1 MLIEKAEKKY
11 ENLSVL
17 SLFTPQWE
25 MISNTSIHSV
35 AAYRGIQL
43 QLINTVKHIGGC
55 FTGDPSIYIN
65 KEYDRKKKNQKNK
78 NLLQKLVLNF
88 ILK

>member
-1 MLIEKAEKKY
+1 MG
-11 ENLSVL
+11 V
-17 SLFTPQWE
+17 
-25 MISNTSIHSV
+25 
-35 AAYRGIQL
+35 L
-43 QLINTVKHIGGC
+43 QL
-55 FTGDPSIYIN
+55 GDPSTYIN